1 MFQNKNIQPSSTLFN
16 APPITTFGAFNR
28 FLGAQQPQQQSQ
40 QSQPSQ
46 VFNPNATMFGEA
58 NSSFGTSP
66 SGGFKSFASFGD
78 GKTSGMFGDGK
89 TSGMFGQG
97 NTQAQLLTNTT
108 TFGGQNTMTQQQSNQ
123 FQPQSQSS
131 FGQQQSSL
139 FGNQQQQ
146 QPQQQP
152 QQQSSMFGQLQQQ
165 NTSSFGQS
173 GGTSS
178 FLGGFNP
185 TGMNVPSGAPTSN
198 PSMLKPRKWM
208 IIEQIYVLNYKFSF
222 FIKIKL
228 NKFYRK
234 TIIFINTKKSVWER

>member
-1 MFQNKNIQPSSTLFN
+1 MFQNKNVQPSSTLFN
-16 APPITTFGAFNR
+16 APPTTTFGAVNR

-78 GKTSGMFGDGK
+78 GKTSGMFG
-89 TSGMFGQG
+89 QG

-108 TFGGQNTMTQQQSNQ
+108 TFGGQNTMTQQQPNQ

-139 FGNQQQQ
+139 FGNQQ

-173 GGTSS
+173 GGTSN

-198 PSMLKPRKWM
+198 PSMLKPRK
-208 IIEQIYVLNYKFSF
+208 
-222 FIKIKL
+222 
-228 NKFYRK
+228 
-234 TIIFINTKKSVWER
+234 